1 MAAIAVVR
9 ETGWWVLPMA
19 AFVVCYE
26 ADQWGLSMAAVCRKS
41 PISPGGILEFI
52 IGK

>member
-1 MAAIAVVR
+1 MAAFVVVR
-9 ETGWWVLPMA
+9 ETGWWVLPMD

-26 ADQWGLSMAAVCRKS
+26 ADQWGFLMAAISRKS

>member
-26 ADQWGLSMAAVCRKS
+26 ADQWGLLMAAIRWKS
-41 PISPGGILEFI
+41 PFSPGGILEFI